1 MFMNRSY
8 TGQIFIDRP
17 VLPYYTAPWIL
28 GKGGATVMKRII
40 ALVLVVCAFAVGLT
54 ACGGDNASTPSTGAA
69 VSTPAK

>member
-1 MFMNRSY
+1 
-8 TGQIFIDRP
+8 
-17 VLPYYTAPWIL
+17 
-28 GKGGATVMKRII
+28 MKRII